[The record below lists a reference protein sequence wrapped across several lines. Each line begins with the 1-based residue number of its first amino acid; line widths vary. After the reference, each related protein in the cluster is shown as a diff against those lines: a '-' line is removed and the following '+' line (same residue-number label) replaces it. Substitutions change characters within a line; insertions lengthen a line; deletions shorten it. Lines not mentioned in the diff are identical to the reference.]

1 MPANA
6 PCCNCPARIRECV
19 LPFDGPANGC
29 YKNANGDY
37 QDFASFRDLY
47 EQYCLAKKT
56 VDPRP
61 TGVTGPVPR
70 SGPVDVSVTCLVTLL
85 GVRVMC
91 VVRRCGCGRVEGDVN
106 EVGEEWV
113 VGSVCGWME
122 EVGKGVGGVG

>member
-1 MPANA
+1 MSACCPPKA
-6 PCCNCPARIRECV
+6 PSTAATRTPTAATRTSPPSATCTSSTAW
-19 LPFDGPANGC
+19 
-29 YKNANGDY
+29 
-37 QDFASFRDLY
+37 
-47 EQYCLAKKT
+47 
-56 VDPRP
+56 PRRRWTPP

-70 SGPVDVSVTCLVTLL
+70 SCPVDVSVTFLVTLL

-91 VVRRCGCGRVEGDVN
+91 VVRRCGCGSVEGAVN